1 MLRSK
6 VESADRRLEALRSAT
21 QELRAPESTK
31 EGGVIMA
38 KLELSA
44 AARRGGQTEGAA
56 AARALRAAP
65 RRSAR
70 ALETSRE
77 AAKLKARGKVKT
89 KELAIFTRQFS
100 VMINAGLPLVQCLE
114 ILAGQQQNKTFSKVL
129 TGTRATV
136 EGGSTLANALRQY
149 PRVFDALYTNMV
161 EAGETGG
168 ILDAILQ
175 RLSSYIEKAVKL
187 KRAVQSAMIYPIAV
201 LLIAGG
207 VIFLLLWKVVP
218 IFANLFAGLDVTLP
232 LPTRIV
238 IGLSNA
244 IGTFA
249 IPMIIGG
256 AVGVWGLKRYY
267 ATQGGRMM
275 IDRIILKLPLL
286 GNLMRKIGV
295 ARFTRTLGTL
305 ITSGV
310 PMLEAMDIT
319 ARTSGNA
326 VIEKAIQSVRK
337 AIETGRTI
345 VDPLRE
351 TGVFPNM
358 VVQMI
363 GVGEQTGAL
372 DAMLQKVAD
381 FYEDEV
387 DAAVGDLLT
396 AMEPMII
403 LVLGVVVGGVV
414 ISMYLPLFTLI
425 GKLAG

>member
-1 MLRSK
+1 
-6 VESADRRLEALRSAT
+6 VVA
-21 QELRAPESTK
+21 
-31 EGGVIMA
+31 
-38 KLELSA
+38 
-44 AARRGGQTEGAA
+44 
-56 AARALRAAP
+56 
-65 RRSAR
+65 
-70 ALETSRE
+70 
-77 AAKLKARGKVKT
+77 
-89 KELAIFTRQFS
+89 
-100 VMINAGLPLVQCLE
+100 
-114 ILAGQQQNKTFSKVL
+114 
-129 TGTRATV
+129 
-136 EGGSTLANALRQY
+136 
-149 PRVFDALYTNMV
+149 
-161 EAGETGG
+161 
-168 ILDAILQ
+168 
-175 RLSSYIEKAVKL
+175 
-187 KRAVQSAMIYPIAV
+187 
-201 LLIAGG
+201 IAGG

-218 IFANLFAGLDVTLP
+218 IFATLFAGLGVELP

-238 IGLSNA
+238 MGLSSA
-244 IGTFA
+244 IGIFA
-249 IPMIIGG
+249 VPMIVLGILGG
-256 AVGVWGLKRYY
+256 YGFKKYY
-267 ATQGGRMM
+267 ATPSGRMLVDK
-275 IDRIILKLPLL
+275 IVLKLPML

-319 ARTSGNA
+319 AKTSGNA
-326 VIEKAIQSVRK
+326 VIEEAINTVRK

-372 DAMLQKVAD
+372 DSMLGKVAD

>member
-1 MLRSK
+1 MPEYEFRATGRDGQSVTGK
-6 VESADRRLEALRSAT
+6 RSA
-21 QELRAPESTK
+21 P
-31 EGGVIMA
+31 
-38 KLELSA
+38 
-44 AARRGGQTEGAA
+44 
-56 AARALRAAP
+56 
-65 RRSAR
+65 
-70 ALETSRE
+70 SRE
-77 AAKLKARGKVKT
+77 ALDAVLRREQLTPTRIVEKGKEIAIPKPKMTGKVSP

-100 VMINAGLPLVQCLE
+100 VMIDAGLPLVQCLE
-114 ILAGQQQNKTFSKVL
+114 ILGSQQENPAFAKALAQV
-129 TGTRATV
+129 RATV
-136 EGGSTLANALRQY
+136 EAGSTLANGLRQFPKIY
-149 PRVFDALYTNMV
+149 DALYCNMV

-168 ILDAILQ
+168 ILDTILQ
-175 RLSSYIEKAVKL
+175 RLSGYIEKAVKL
-187 KRAVQSAMIYPIAV
+187 KRAVQSALIYPVAV
-201 LLIAGG
+201 IVIAGG

-218 IFANLFAGLDVTLP
+218 IFANLFAGLGVDLP

-238 IGLSNA
+238 MGLSRA
-244 IGTFA
+244 VGEFA
-249 IPMIIGG
+249 IPGIIVAAL
-256 AVGVWGLKRYY
+256 AVYGLKKYY
-267 ATQGGRMM
+267 ETPSGRMM
-275 IDRIILKLPLL
+275 IDKLILKLPLL

-326 VIEKAIQSVRK
+326 VIEEAILSVRK

-372 DAMLQKVAD
+372 DAMLGKVAD

-414 ISMYLPLFTLI
+414 ISMYLPLFSLI